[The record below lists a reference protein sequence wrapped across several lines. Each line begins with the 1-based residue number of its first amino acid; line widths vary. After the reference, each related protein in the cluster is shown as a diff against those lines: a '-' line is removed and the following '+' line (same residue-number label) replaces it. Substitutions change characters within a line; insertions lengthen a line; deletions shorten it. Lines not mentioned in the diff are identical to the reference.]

1 MCGLL
6 AFGKSNIVEEDIFN
20 SVIYHLL
27 LRLYHGCFQLI
38 GIEIGLMGNKEAMI
52 GYSDSATLEH
62 GMHPPVKPKP
72 EWRAIMDEMA
82 LISTEEY
89 RSIVFKEPK
98 FIEYFHSVSLVIYV

>member
-62 GMHPPVKPKP
+62 G
-72 EWRAIMDEMA
+72 IQFSY
-82 LISTEEY
+82 LSCY
-89 RSIVFKEPK
+89 CFYLN
-98 FIEYFHSVSLVIYV
+98 FC